1 MKIAI
6 LGTGNMGAG
15 FAHLFAAHHEVSIG
29 SRDPAKAAALA
40 GSIGQHVVG
49 GGIAAATKLA
59 DVIVLALPF
68 PAIAEVLKDAGDLQG
83 KVLIDITNP
92 VTPDFQD
99 LAFGH
104 TTSAAEKIQELVPQ
118 AIVIK
123 AFNTIFAQLLPETA
137 RQGKNVQVFLAGDAE
152 KAKETVA
159 TLARSAGFDPVDCGA
174 LKHARLLEPIGMMNI
189 QFGFFLGK
197 GPSVAPAWINL

>member
-15 FAHLFAAHHEVSIG
+15 LAELFAHHHEIFIG
-29 SRDPAKAAALA
+29 SRDPAKAASLA
-40 GSIGQHVVG
+40 ASLGQNIIG

-59 DVIVLALPF
+59 DIIVLALPF
-68 PAIAEVLKDAGDLQG
+68 PAIADVLKDTGNLQG
-83 KVLIDITNP
+83 KILIDLTNP

-104 TTSAAEKIQELVPQ
+104 TTSAAEKIQELAPQ

-123 AFNTIFAQLLPETA
+123 AFNTIFAQLLPESA
-137 RQGKNVQVFLAGDAE
+137 RQGKNVQVFLTGDE
-152 KAKETVA
+152 VNAKESVA
-159 TLARSAGFDPVDCGA
+159 TLARSAGFEPVDCGA
-174 LKHARLLEPIGMMNI
+174 LKNARFIEPVGMMNI

-197 GPSVAPAWINL
+197 GPAVAPAWITL